1 MGLVT
6 LHVLFLALLQQISLH
21 ASLQGRGSV
30 IHVSDLFCQ
39 ACLINH
45 SDNVE
50 PELICALALYECAEL
65 VFVCALLYA
74 ARPCAIG
81 SCKAGL

>member
-1 MGLVT
+1 ML
-6 LHVLFLALLQQISLH
+6 
-21 ASLQGRGSV
+21 
-30 IHVSDLFCQ
+30 DLFCQ

-50 PELICALALYECAEL
+50 PVLICALALYERTEL
-65 VFVCALLYA
+65 AF
-74 ARPCAIG
+74 AIG